1 MAIGE
6 STTEPATEKQAVDQR
21 LDDNQKQNLMDD
33 LGRDRLRKMYRK
45 MVLIRLFEERTYQ
58 IYLQRKIGGFCH
70 IYSGEEAVAVG
81 SYECI
86 NPGEDYSISAY
97 REHGHA
103 LASGLTP
110 KSIMAELY
118 GKATGCSRGKGGSMH
133 LFSDELNFM
142 GGHAIVGA
150 HIPLAAGLGFKS
162 YYREEDNVVLCF
174 FGDGAM
180 NQGSVH
186 EGMNL
191 IGLYNLPVIL
201 ICENNGYGMGT
212 SVDRASAESDLYKR
226 SASYNI
232 PGYRV
237 DGLDVLEV
245 YDVMSSAIDE
255 ARESNRPAFI
265 EARTYRY
272 RGHSMSDP
280 AEYRSDEE
288 LEEFKEKDPIKRL
301 ASKLQDRGW
310 MTEDEVE
317 EIEEEMDGKVQE
329 AIQFA
334 EDSPEP
340 DMDELY
346 EDVYADYPIDLR
358 NRQ

>member
-1 MAIGE
+1 MPEG
-6 STTEPATEKQAVDQR
+6 SVPTEMDQSLETVDLQ
-21 LDDNQKQNLMDD
+21 LDDERKDGLMKE
-33 LGRDRLRKMYRK
+33 LGKDRLRRIYRK
-45 MVLIRLFEERTYQ
+45 MQLIRLFEERTYQ
-58 IYLQRKIGGFCH
+58 IYLKRKIGGFCH

-86 NPGEDYSISAY
+86 EPGDDYSISAY
-97 REHGHA
+97 RDHGHA

-110 KSIMAELY
+110 KSVMAELY
-118 GKATGCSRGKGGSMH
+118 GRATGCSRGKGGSMH
-133 LFSDELNFM
+133 LFDEELNFM

-150 HIPLAAGLGFKS
+150 HVPLAAGIGFKA
-162 YYREEDNVVLCF
+162 YYREEQNVVLCF
-174 FGDGAM
+174 LGDGAM

-186 EGMNL
+186 EAMNL
-191 IGLYNLPVIL
+191 IGLYNLPVIM

-237 DGLDVLEV
+237 NGLDILEV
-245 YDVMSSAIDE
+245 YEVVSSAVKK

-280 AEYRSDEE
+280 ADYRSDEE
-288 LEEFKEKDPIKRL
+288 LEEYKEKDPIKRL
-301 ASKLQDRGW
+301 AGKLQDRGW
-310 MTEDEVE
+310 MAEEEED
-317 EIEEEMDGKVQE
+317 EIEEEMDEKVQE

-340 DMDELY
+340 EMDEIY
-346 EDVYADYPIDLR
+346 EDVYQDYPIDLR